1 MSSEDNSVLSDIELS
16 AGVQYSFSPVMAKRG
31 VPYGV
36 RWEAEP
42 DSKTTIE
49 VQYKGN
55 ESLYLTGD
63 FNDWDQPGIP
73 LERTGRNRYRAT
85 LDVDPGIYQYKILA
99 RSERGSGVAGSFG
112 TGTDRRRRFRREK
125 RESHYRDNTMRRTM
139 KKINLF
145 ILAALFL
152 VQGLTASADVAFAQD
167 TPNYT
172 EIVESARNAGI
183 DQARLD
189 LLIQR
194 AQERGVTGEQ
204 FGTMMQPAISLAN
217 SNLPYE
223 PVLQKVMEGLAKR
236 VPAPQISQVLVRIE
250 SGLNRSAVIVD
261 GWIGQDQT
269 QNMIRS
275 ESRGRDVQQA
285 TAQFRNQLLEN
296 SAQALQQNIREEH
309 LASLLN
315 QIVAEQAADRTGLG
329 SVASAVG
336 ILGDLP
342 TSETDPELS
351 NRIVISALKAGF
363 SANEMQQL
371 PAQP

>member
-1 MSSEDNSVLSDIELS
+1 
-16 AGVQYSFSPVMAKRG
+16 
-31 VPYGV
+31 
-36 RWEAEP
+36 
-42 DSKTTIE
+42 
-49 VQYKGN
+49 
-55 ESLYLTGD
+55 
-63 FNDWDQPGIP
+63 
-73 LERTGRNRYRAT
+73 
-85 LDVDPGIYQYKILA
+85 
-99 RSERGSGVAGSFG
+99 
-112 TGTDRRRRFRREK
+112 
-125 RESHYRDNTMRRTM
+125 M

-152 VQGLTASADVAFAQD
+152 VLGLTASADVAFAQNI
-167 TPNYT
+167 PNYT

-183 DQARLD
+183 DQSRLD
-189 LLIQR
+189 VLIQR

-204 FGTMMQPAISLAN
+204 FGSMMQPAISLAS

-236 VPAPQISQVLVRIE
+236 VPAPQISQVLLRIE

-261 GWIGQDQT
+261 GWIAQDQT
-269 QNMIRS
+269 QSMIRS

-329 SVASAVG
+329 AVASAVG

-342 TSETDPELS
+342 TSGTDPELS

-371 PAQP
+371 PAALNAAQLQSRLPAAAVANGMAEQVLSGVPAGNILENLFKGNLKGGPPGFTPPGLANPPGRSGEDNRRRPNPPKGPPGN